1 MTVLVLRLSKTVE
14 ELFSGSKDK
23 AEILRQFSSVFTA
36 DYPGSSVQLI
46 GSSVPII
53 DNLSISAAGVQKLVS
68 KINPSKATGPG
79 DVPCRVLTPE
89 GAVPQVSP
97 SIISYLHNLLS
108 VAG

>member
-1 MTVLVLRLSKTVE
+1 MTVFNVLPLSKTVG

-23 AEILRQFSSVFTA
+23 AEILNRQFSSVFTA
-36 DYPGSSVQLI
+36 DYP